1 MRQDGERLATGHNR
15 TGTPEIMGMETLR
28 LAVAANDLQS
38 EVSRS
43 SLRRAAAIL
52 RDGGTVAFPTETVYG
67 LGANALN
74 ADAVAAI
81 FQAKQRPRWDP
92 LIVHIADEEML
103 GRVAADLPDA
113 ANLLRAKFWPGP
125 LTLLLPRSQNVPAL
139 VTAGRDRIGVR
150 MPSHPVALELIR
162 LAGVPIAAPSANSFG
177 HTSPTTAQH
186 VLDDLA
192 GRIDAVIDSG
202 ETTHGLESTV
212 VDVCEDPPLIYRPGV
227 ITLEQIRA
235 LCPGTQLYEPPLS
248 ENQEQESLPSP
259 GVGLRH
265 YAPRAKLILLEGDQ
279 LPIGFRISYEHSV
292 GRRRAGGT
300 DASGRLSGCGSSCCC
315 VPMGPMEQP
324 GRTGTSTFRG
334 VARTRCCERYGH
346 PMSAACIHG
355 DRDGHSRPPAK
366 SRKINPT
373 EHRTYF
379 QGCASFALYRYLMLD
394 L

>member
-1 MRQDGERLATGHNR
+1 
-15 TGTPEIMGMETLR
+15 
-28 LAVAANDLQS
+28 
-38 EVSRS
+38 
-43 SLRRAAAIL
+43 
-52 RDGGTVAFPTETVYG
+52 
-67 LGANALN
+67 
-74 ADAVAAI
+74 
-81 FQAKQRPRWDP
+81 
-92 LIVHIADEEML
+92 ML
-103 GRVAADLPDA
+103 PADLPAA

-125 LTLLLPRSQNVPAL
+125 LTLLVPRSQNVPAL

-227 ITLEQIRA
+227 ITLEQIRE
-235 LCPGTQLYEPPLS
+235 LCPGARLYEPPVS

-279 LPIGFRISYEHSV
+279 LQSDFASLMRLIV
-292 GRRRAGGT
+292 GQWRASWT
-300 DASGRLSGCGSSCCC
+300 DASGRISGCGSGCCC
-315 VPMGPMEQP
+315 VSDGVDGVTRKNWRIDFSRGCENWML
-324 GRTGTSTFRG
+324 RTLRLSYVRCLHPRG
-334 VARTRCCERYGH
+334 
-346 PMSAACIHG
+346 
-355 DRDGHSRPPAK
+355 
-366 SRKINPT
+366 
-373 EHRTYF
+373 
-379 QGCASFALYRYLMLD
+379 
-394 L
+394 

>member
-1 MRQDGERLATGHNR
+1 M
-15 TGTPEIMGMETLR
+15 
-28 LAVAANDLQS
+28 
-38 EVSRS
+38 
-43 SLRRAAAIL
+43 
-52 RDGGTVAFPTETVYG
+52 AFPTETVYG

-92 LIVHIADEEML
+92 LIVHVADEEML
-103 GRVAADLPDA
+103 GRVVADLPDA

-125 LTLLLPRSQNVPAL
+125 LTLLVPRSPNVPAL

-227 ITLEQIRA
+227 ITLEQIRE
-235 LCPGTQLYEPPLS
+235 LCPGARLYEPPIS

-265 YAPRAKLILLEGDQ
+265 YAPRAKLILLEGEQ
-279 LPIGFRISYEHSV
+279 LQSDFASLMSSILGPWGA
-292 GRRRAGGT
+292 RRT
-300 DASGRLSGCGSSCCC
+300 DASRRLSGCGSGCCR
-315 VPMGPMEQP
+315 VSMGSMEQP
-324 GRTGTSTFRG
+324 GRAGASDFSLG
-334 VARTRCCERYGH
+334 CENWMLRTLLSSL
-346 PMSAACIHG
+346 PAAGIHR
-355 DRDGHSRPPAK
+355 DRHGHSRPPAK
-366 SRKINPT
+366 SGKVSPT
-373 EHRTYF
+373 VNRTHF
-379 QGCASFALYRYLMLD
+379 QGWASFALYRYLMLD